1 MELNPAMRKTL
12 RNAII
17 FAVIVLILLFIGF
30 ILAAVFNVLLEVLY
44 VFLILLATFSLFS
57 TGYLIYSL
65 WLLNGT
71 VKTVRDEMRPLLASV
86 NQTAD
91 FVKDTAKS
99 ANQTATTISSTAQLT
114 SEFAIDPSIRV
125 TSALIAGQQM
135 FRVLLGGGRG
145 RSRSEIRRKQQSDAL
160 KASIG
165 EGD

>member
-1 MELNPAMRKTL
+1 MEQTFRKTI

-17 FAVIVLILLFIGF
+17 IVSIVLILLIIGF

-44 VFLILLATFSLFS
+44 ISLILLAAFTLISTMLLIVSL
-57 TGYLIYSL
+57 GQLIQ
-65 WLLNGT
+65 T
-71 VKTVRDEMRPLLASV
+71 IQTVRYEMKPLIASV

-91 FVKDTAKS
+91 IVKDTAKS

-114 SEFAIDPSIRV
+114 SKFALDPSIRV
-125 TSALIAGQQM
+125 TSAVVAGQQI
-135 FRVLLGGGRG
+135 FRVFLGKGRV
-145 RSRSEIRRKQQSDAL
+145 RSRSELRRKQQLEAL